1 MDTILTS
8 GQAADA
14 WAGRETIGE
23 LLRRMGDRGDLLI
36 GGGVSAGTIR
46 ELRALYPAARCFH
59 LSGKKVLDS
68 GMIYR
73 NPAVS
78 MGLPGISEFQVWR
91 TDEEA
96 IRSAALALRGED
108 RHGGV

>member
-1 MDTILTS
+1 MQKNNS
-8 GQAADA
+8 ENA
-14 WAGRETIGE
+14 E
-23 LLRRMGDRGDLLI
+23 LLYQAILSLSSTEECRAFFQDLCT
-36 GGGVSAGTIR
+36 VA
-46 ELRALYPAARCFH
+46 ELRAMAQRLEVAV
-59 LSGKKVLDS
+59 LLDS

>member
-1 MDTILTS
+1 
-8 GQAADA
+8 
-14 WAGRETIGE
+14 
-23 LLRRMGDRGDLLI
+23 
-36 GGGVSAGTIR
+36 
-46 ELRALYPAARCFH
+46 
-59 LSGKKVLDS
+59 
-68 GMIYR
+68 MIYR